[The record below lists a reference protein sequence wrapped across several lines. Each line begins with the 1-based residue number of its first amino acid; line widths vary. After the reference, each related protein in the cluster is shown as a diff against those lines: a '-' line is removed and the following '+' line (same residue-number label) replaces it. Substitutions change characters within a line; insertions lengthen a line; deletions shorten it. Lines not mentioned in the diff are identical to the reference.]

1 MTSSHHLAPSKCTHL
16 LEYGTSN
23 QNCRKEHGLSNRGS
37 KRRFGVARLER
48 FAEVG
53 RLDLHSRQG
62 FFLDLS
68 FNHDKKMI
76 LYLLPLSVT
85 MARRSSPRQSLSPR
99 YGFLFLTVLL
109 ICIRVSASRSA
120 QRSTLPKWKAPFSST
135 NRHLP
140 PPSFPK
146 DGPEE
151 TIQQTP
157 TDTTRRIGRR
167 RRPRLPQRL
176 YKLRPRFFQGL
187 LDLQRETPPA
197 SPDND
202 LTVLPGASPEQQ
214 EQQQQQHSQMIHRA
228 FQIADLNGNGSLD
241 LYETYILTLRAYVW
255 INRQAPI
262 PPPTLAMVTTLFT
275 LCDVNHNQSVE
286 LPEFVALV
294 NLLTERALWRM
305 TAFRVLQWILAP
317 LCAEYLV
324 QSCPSPRNFLQHH
337 LPTIIPQAVY
347 TRPVARAMALAFTM
361 AILSKLLW
369 RLVES
374 LLERRLMWKQQQQQQ
389 PTH

>member
-1 MTSSHHLAPSKCTHL
+1 
-16 LEYGTSN
+16 
-23 QNCRKEHGLSNRGS
+23 
-37 KRRFGVARLER
+37 
-48 FAEVG
+48 
-53 RLDLHSRQG
+53 
-62 FFLDLS
+62 
-68 FNHDKKMI
+68 MI
-76 LYLLPLSVT
+76 LYLLLLSVT
-85 MARRSSPRQSLSPR
+85 MARRSSPRQSLSTR

-109 ICIRVSASRSA
+109 ICVRVSASRST
-120 QRSTLPKWKAPFSST
+120 QRSPLPKWKNPFSST
-135 NRHLP
+135 NRHP
-140 PPSFPK
+140 PQSFPK
-146 DGPEE
+146 DGAEE
-151 TIQQTP
+151 TTRQTP
-157 TDTTRRIGRR
+157 TDTTRRIGRH

-187 LDLQRETPPA
+187 LDLQQETPPA
-197 SPDND
+197 SPEDAPASPEDD
-202 LTVLPGASPEQQ
+202 LTVLPGASPEQN
-214 EQQQQQHSQMIHRA
+214 EQQQQHSQMIHRA
-228 FQIADLNGNGSLD
+228 FQIADLDGNGSLD

-262 PPPTLAMVTTLFT
+262 PPPTLAMVTTLFQ

-374 LLERRLMWKQQQQQQ
+374 LLEQRLTWKQQQQQ